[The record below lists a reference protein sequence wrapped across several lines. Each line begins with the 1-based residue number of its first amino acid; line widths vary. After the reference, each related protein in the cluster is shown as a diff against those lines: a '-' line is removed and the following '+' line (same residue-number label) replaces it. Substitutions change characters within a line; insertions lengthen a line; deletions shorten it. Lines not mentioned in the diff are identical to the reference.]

1 MKVVVLEVQGKERK
15 GSGYVVPLEMALVVG
30 AEAKISQNLIMFFL
44 WSVVVVQ
51 V

>member
-15 GSGYVVPLEMALVVG
+15 GSGYVVLLEMALVVE
-30 AEAKISQNLIMFFL
+30 AEAKISQNPIMFFL
-44 WSVVVVQ
+44 WSVAVVQ